1 MQFTENR
8 QADRLRVIPFS
19 GIRRVSE
26 RANQLDRE
34 GKTVIHMEIGRPDFD
49 TPAHIKRTAV
59 QALDEGFIHYTSNY
73 GILSLWQAI
82 AEKLRRDNQIQVDP
96 EGELIVTVGAAE
108 ALSIAMLAFLNPDD
122 QVLVPD
128 PAWINYFSAPRLA
141 GAQVITYSLRP
152 ERGFQPD
159 PDELAKQITP
169 RTRML
174 LVNSPGN
181 PTGRIIDRETLAAIA
196 DLAVAR
202 NLLVVSDEI
211 YEKIVY
217 DGAEHVSVASLPGMA
232 ERTLTVNGFSK
243 AYAMDGWRLG
253 YVAAARPLIAA
264 MIRVRQN
271 LTTTPASFA
280 QVGAVAAYRGDQAC
294 VEEMRREFDR
304 RRQYLVAALNDIP
317 GLSCLRPQGAFYAF
331 PSIKALGLN
340 SAEVAELLLEEAH
353 VAVVAGSAFGQNGE
367 GFIRLSYATA
377 YEEIVEAVDRMR
389 VLFGRMTG

>member
-1 MQFTENR
+1 M
-8 QADRLRVIPFS
+8 IPFS

-73 GILSLWQAI
+73 GILSLRQAI

-174 LVNSPGN
+174 LINSPGN

>member
-73 GILSLWQAI
+73 GILSLRQAI